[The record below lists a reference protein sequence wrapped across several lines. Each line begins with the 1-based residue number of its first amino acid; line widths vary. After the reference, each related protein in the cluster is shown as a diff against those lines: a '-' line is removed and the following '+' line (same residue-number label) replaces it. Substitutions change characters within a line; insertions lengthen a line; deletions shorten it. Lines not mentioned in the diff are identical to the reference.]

1 MQKLQKL
8 IKEAEAKFDYD
19 LREYRVEELLQKLS
33 TGQYKLGNTGS
44 LSDWQKSIFVESMLL
59 ELPVPQMSSMR
70 VYAENGC
77 DYHQQM
83 VTHSELLHIL
93 QQFINN
99 EFALINLEELS
110 FLNGL
115 KFDDLPL
122 LSQRNL
128 LKKQIRVTEYL
139 FLQPTDNKRLR
150 NRLLLNTCFMRK
162 PKGQSKC

>member
-1 MQKLQKL
+1 MQKVQKL
-8 IKEAEAKFDYD
+8 IKEAQAKFDYD
-19 LREYRVEELLQKLS
+19 LREYTVEELLKKLS
-33 TGQYKLGNTGS
+33 TGQYKLGATDN

-59 ELPVPQMSSMR
+59 NLPVSQMASVR
-70 VYAENGC
+70 VLAENGYS
-77 DYHQQM
+77 YHYQM
-83 VTHSELLHIL
+83 VTNSELLHIM

-110 FLNGL
+110 FLNGR
-115 KFDDLPL
+115 KFDDLPT

-162 PKGQSKC
+162 PKG